1 MPIVRK
7 LGKPT
12 LFVTFTCNPN
22 WEEIQN
28 ELRDGQTAVDRPDV
42 VSRIFKLKQRQLLN
56 EIKSGILGKVKGHV
70 NTIYFQKRGMPHCHF
85 LFIIEN
91 SENIWQEIDKT
102 VIAELSDPNNPRT
115 SNLYI
120 LVKKHIIHQAWSNC
134 NCNLIEM

>member
-42 VSRIFKLKQRQLLN
+42 VS
-56 EIKSGILGKVKGHV
+56 S
-70 NTIYFQKRGMPHCHF
+70 FQT
-85 LFIIEN
+85 
-91 SENIWQEIDKT
+91 KT
-102 VIAELSDPNNPRT
+102 TAIAERNKVWHT
-115 SNLYI
+115 
-120 LVKKHIIHQAWSNC
+120 W
-134 NCNLIEM
+134 